1 MTLRII
7 VMDDGE
13 PGGMSANTFSERTIS
28 PESEEYIRKTLETF
42 EQWTPADVVARELDL
57 TVINKVV

>member
-1 MTLRII
+1 
-7 VMDDGE
+7 MDDGE